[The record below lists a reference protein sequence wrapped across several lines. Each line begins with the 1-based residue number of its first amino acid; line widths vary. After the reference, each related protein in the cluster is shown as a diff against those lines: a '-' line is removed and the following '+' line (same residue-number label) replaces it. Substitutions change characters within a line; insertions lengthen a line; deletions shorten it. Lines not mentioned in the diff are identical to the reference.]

1 MVSEGDQ
8 HNNGRWLCL
17 CLCASE
23 LLELGPRTRAG
34 DIWASST
41 SLNVA
46 WLRCTDRCSRRR
58 MSHCAICSVAEGL
71 GVLESAQ
78 DLVKVCP
85 T

>member
-34 DIWASST
+34 NIWASST
-41 SLNVA
+41 SLNEA
-46 WLRCTDRCSRRR
+46 WLRCTDRCPRRIGGGR
-58 MSHCAICSVAEGL
+58 VIVRSVASQKDWAFSRTL
-71 GVLESAQ
+71 RLW
-78 DLVKVCP
+78 
-85 T
+85 